1 MRNVLALS
9 ALSLLVACGPSK
21 ESYALDSVAIACDK
35 LLECGG
41 EEGLAILGYDS
52 VEACK
57 TELQA
62 QVQDELDAEAESG
75 DDSCPNYDSSKA
87 SACLDEYAAMS
98 CDAETTPTSC
108 DEVCPE

>member
-1 MRNVLALS
+1 MRNVLALGT
-9 ALSLLVACGPSK
+9 LSLLVACGPSK
-21 ESYALDSVAIACDK
+21 ESYALESVAIACDK
-35 LLECGG
+35 LFECGG
-41 EEGLAILGYDS
+41 EEALAVLGFDT

-62 QVQDELDAEAESG
+62 QVQEELDAEAESG

-87 SACLDEYAAMS
+87 SACLEEYAAMS
-98 CDAETTPTSC
+98 CDAETTPTAC